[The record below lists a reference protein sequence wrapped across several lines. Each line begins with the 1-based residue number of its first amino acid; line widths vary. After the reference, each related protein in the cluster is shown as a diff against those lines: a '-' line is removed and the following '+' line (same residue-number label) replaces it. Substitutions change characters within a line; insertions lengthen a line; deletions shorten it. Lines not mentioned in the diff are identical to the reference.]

1 MAQIMKL
8 KLEMGWKRNVGRI
21 GRFIKYFHKSDL
33 MVMYSS
39 KEGSRAD

>member
-1 MAQIMKL
+1 M
-8 KLEMGWKRNVGRI
+8 LEELAGLYGHAPPIWNS
-21 GRFIKYFHKSDL
+21 IKYFHKSDL